1 MIWVLA
7 TVVVVTVGVM
17 AVINALFGIT
27 LTDSISIQDIKD

>member
-17 AVINALFGIT
+17 AVINALFGIP